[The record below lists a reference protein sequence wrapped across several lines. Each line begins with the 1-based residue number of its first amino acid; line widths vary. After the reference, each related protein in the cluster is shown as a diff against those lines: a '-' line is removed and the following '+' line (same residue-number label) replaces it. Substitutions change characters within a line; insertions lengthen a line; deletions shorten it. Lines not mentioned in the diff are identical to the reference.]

1 MSSHFVYGCA
11 IIDAMTE
18 RNTKKTWWIVLGC
31 MICIIIALIVS
42 IFVVKNL
49 NQKPDEVVN
58 TLSLAE
64 QAQAEVDA
72 MDTPDIPRAIEIY
85 QKYLDLAGSD
95 DEKIALW
102 DARSDYIIYNDSE
115 FAYYNQALNDQIA
128 IDNILQSINSALEV
142 LNVMYFYRNAYGE
155 LYNKYNYLL
164 DQRQIDA
171 GLDLNAETK

>member
-1 MSSHFVYGCA
+1 
-11 IIDAMTE
+11 MTE

-72 MDTPDIPRAIEIY
+72 MDTPDIPLAIEIY
-85 QKYLDLAGSD
+85 QKYLDLATNN
-95 DEKIALW
+95 DEKIELW
-102 DARSDYIIYNDSE
+102 SARSNYIIYNDSE
-115 FAYYNQALNDQIA
+115 FTYFDQALNDRVA
-128 IDNILQSINSALEV
+128 IDDILQSINSALEV
-142 LNVMYFYRNAYGE
+142 LNVIYFYQNNYGE
-155 LYNKYNYLL
+155 IFEKYNYILR
-164 DQRQIDA
+164 QREVDA
-171 GLDLNAETK
+171 GLDIDAEVAG